1 MIVIDSEFQS
11 LIPPLADD
19 EYDRLEKSILEEGFH
34 DWEPIVTWNGTI
46 VDGHNRYN
54 ICDEHGIPFKQIERD
69 FPSRE
74 AAKIWIIEKQLGRR
88 NLTAGQKAALV
99 IDQHEAEVR
108 EQARL
113 RQARH
118 GNTAPGR
125 PKNTRAPESPSEAG
139 DDKHPQHG
147 RTAEVLAGKAG
158 VGHMTIKRAL
168 KVKREDPELYD
179 KVRKGDIPVTSAYKK
194 VSGGV
199 GDDEKTEVDT
209 RRICTICGKPI
220 NEGEHYQDK
229 LNWHYKCGLE
239 HATETQRKY
248 RDADRNLRNNVPT
261 YTIDSLLAELTASA
275 DSLSASWNE
284 SVSINESMG
293 VNLTGTQKKMLKRAV
308 TNLFKAIEKVREA
321 QQNG

>member
-99 IDQHEAEVR
+99 IDQHEAEVK

-113 RQARH
+113 RQAK
-118 GNTAPGR
+118 GR
-125 PKNTRAPESPSEAG
+125 PKKLGPQGAQDIDGSQGGAAETA
-139 DDKHPQHG
+139 QHG
-147 RTAEVLAGKAG
+147 RTADILAGKAG

-199 GDDEKTEVDT
+199 DDDEKKEVDT

-248 RDADRNLRNNVPT
+248 RDADRNLRENVPT

-275 DSLSASWNE
+275 DSLSASWDE

-308 TNLFKAIEKVREA
+308 TNLFKAVEKVREA

>member
-34 DWEPIVTWNGTI
+34 EWEPIVTWNGTI

-88 NLTAGQKAALV
+88 NLTSGQKAALV
-99 IDQHEAEVR
+99 IDQHEAEVK

-113 RQARH
+113 RQAK
-118 GNTAPGR
+118 GR
-125 PKNTRAPESPSEAG
+125 PKKLGPQGAQDIDGSQGGAAEPA
-139 DDKHPQHG
+139 QHG
-147 RTAEVLAGKAG
+147 RTADILAGKAG

-199 GDDEKTEVDT
+199 DDDEKKEVDT

-229 LNWHYKCGLE
+229 LNWHYQCGLE

-248 RDADRNLRNNVPT
+248 RDADRNLRENVPT

-275 DSLSASWNE
+275 DSLSASWDE

-293 VNLTGTQKKMLKRAV
+293 VSLTGTQKKMLKRAV